1 LADER
6 TIWQVLLNLLA
17 NAVKFTP
24 AGGRIEVTAE
34 AEPDCLRLRISDT
47 WIGIPEEVT
56 KHLGICS
63 PKAMATCPGSMAGS
77 GSAWL
82 CAGD

>member
-1 LADER
+1 
-6 TIWQVLLNLLA
+6 VLLNLVS
-17 NAVKFTP
+17 NAIKFTP
-24 AGGRIEVTAE
+24 AGGRVVVTAE
-34 AEPDCLRLRISDT
+34 AKAECIRLSISDT

-63 PKAMATCPGSMAGS
+63 SKAMTHCPGSMAGS

-82 CAGD
+82 CADG